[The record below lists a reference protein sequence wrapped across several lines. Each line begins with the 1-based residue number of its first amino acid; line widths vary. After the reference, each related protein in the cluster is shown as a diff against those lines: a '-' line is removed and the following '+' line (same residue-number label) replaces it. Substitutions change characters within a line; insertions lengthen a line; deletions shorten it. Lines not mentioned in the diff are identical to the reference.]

1 MNKLLRMFAENH
13 ILTNFIVVLVIAF
26 AFYFWGGIPKEE
38 MPETTADQI
47 YITASY
53 TGGTPEEIEY
63 FLTKNIEE
71 AVLGIEG
78 IDEISSLSSNGS
90 VTVIIT
96 LEMNY
101 PYYDETVTAVRE
113 AVDRIKMPEDVEDQ
127 PRVREIKSTN
137 RSVIQIALFHKKEKL
152 LSVEGRQTVQDAGEM
167 LESRLRAISYVN
179 DVSFSGKEQESINV
193 YIRPESLALYEIS
206 YSDAVSSLSGSNI
219 RRPLGTIKNENNA
232 RVTIRAELDSE
243 EKIRNSILQ
252 GSFSGKMIRIGDVA
266 DVETTFEHS
275 TSILK
280 FNGHQALNLNVRKTS
295 ESGITEASDAIRA
308 EVENFFATSMR
319 DSDVGYLIY
328 SDSAESVRDR
338 LKLIRDNGIFG
349 FVLILLILFVFL
361 NFTAGF
367 WVAMGIPFALFFT
380 VVVTR
385 ALGYSVNNMT
395 LSGIVIVLGMVVD
408 DAIVI
413 AENITRYREEGAG
426 QTEAA
431 VRGTETVILPVL
443 ASILTTCV
451 AFVPLYF
458 FTGSFG
464 KMIAVIPAMIFAM
477 LGGSLLEA
485 IFILPSHMNLHL
497 PFRFPRRFRRPKQPH
512 EAAHWFRKVEDA
524 YGRLLEKVLKRRLL
538 LYITFTLLLVGAGFL
553 FFGKMSF
560 ALSPREETN
569 EIYITGY
576 VDRPQLKAADTA
588 GYVEPLEQLIDPYL
602 GSTVAIY
609 STRIASSRRG
619 GDTNENFF
627 SVRIELLPSLERKL
641 SGPELIEALQTAV
654 EEKGLKYKRFYISQ
668 SRFGSTS
675 TAGGSPIVIEIR
687 ENDDARREE
696 IARKLCDIMS
706 GYEFYQNAEIEEPV
720 KSKQY
725 LLDYDR
731 DLLQRLSI
739 SSTEISNSLRT
750 IIQGSTVF
758 YHYRDDVE
766 IPVKVTLKDE
776 YATDLQT
783 ILKNP
788 VTTRQGYLVPI
799 GTVVKV
805 RESME
810 PNSIYRVNGHRVVR
824 LYADLSSDR
833 MTPVET
839 AEYFEQQVFPD
850 LMAQYPTAGIVFRGE
865 VEQTRNSSGDIFLGT
880 ALVLLLIYFILSLLF
895 NSLWKPFV
903 IVLIIP
909 FGMMGVVYALLLHN
923 MPVISFFTAV
933 GMLGL
938 AGVVVNDSIVM
949 FDKLLTS
956 YRNDSGC
963 ADSRRK
969 TIADISKTRLRAV
982 VLTTLT
988 TVAGLLPTAYGILGY
1003 DSMLSDMML
1012 AMSYGLLTSTLVTLF
1027 LTPALFCSI
1036 KAVSEKRAGK
1046 KTGGLS

>member
-1 MNKLLRMFAENH
+1 MNKLLKLFAENH
-13 ILTNFIVVLVIAF
+13 ILTNFIVVLVFAF
-26 AFYFWGGIPKEE
+26 AFYFWGDIPKEE

-47 YITASY
+47 FITASY

-63 FLTKNIEE
+63 FLTKDIEE
-71 AVLGIEG
+71 AVRGIEG
-78 IDEISSLSSNGS
+78 IDEISSQSSNGS
-90 VTVIIT
+90 VTVIVT

-101 PYYDETVTAVRE
+101 PHYDKVVTSVRE
-113 AVDRIKMPEDVEDQ
+113 AVDRLKMPEDVEDQ

-137 RSVIQIALFHKKEKL
+137 RSVIQIALFHKNEKL
-152 LSVEGRQTVQDAGEM
+152 LSVEGRQAVQDAGEM
-167 LESRLRAISYVN
+167 LESRLRGISFVN

-193 YIRPESLALYEIS
+193 YIRPESLALYEMS
-206 YSDAVSSLSGSNI
+206 YSDAVSNLSGSNI

-243 EKIRNSILQ
+243 QKIRDSILQ
-252 GSFSGKMIRIGDVA
+252 GSFSGNMIRIGDVA

-295 ESGITEASDAIRA
+295 DSGITEASDAIRR

-349 FVLILLILFVFL
+349 FILILLILFIFL

-380 VVVTR
+380 VIVTR
-385 ALGYSVNNMT
+385 MIGYSVNNMT

-413 AENITRYREEGAG
+413 AENITRYREEGVDR
-426 QTEAA
+426 TEAA
-431 VRGTETVILPVL
+431 VRGTGTVILPVL

-497 PFRFPRRFRRPKQPH
+497 PTPFGRKRRTRQPH

-524 YGRLLEKVLKRRLL
+524 YGHLLEKVLKRRIF
-538 LYITFTLLLVGAGFL
+538 LYIVFTVLLVGAAVL
-553 FFGKMSF
+553 FAGKMSF

-576 VDRPQLKAADTA
+576 ADHLKLKAAETA
-588 GYVEPLEQLIDPYL
+588 VYVEPLEELIDPYL
-602 GSTVAIY
+602 GSTVGIY

-619 GDTNENFF
+619 SDTNENFF
-627 SVRIELLPSLERKL
+627 SIRIELLPSLEREL
-641 SGPELIEALQTAV
+641 SGAELIEALQTAV
-654 EEKGLKYKRFYISQ
+654 KEKGLHYRKFYISQ

-675 TAGGSPIVIEIR
+675 SAGGSPIVIEIQ
-687 ENDDARREE
+687 ENDDRKREE
-696 IARKLCDIMS
+696 IAEKLCEIMN

-725 LLDYDR
+725 LIDYDR

-739 SSTEISNSLRT
+739 SSSEISNSLRT

-758 YHYRDDVE
+758 YHYRDDIE

-776 YATDLQT
+776 YATDLKT
-783 ILKNP
+783 ILQNP
-788 VTTRQGYLVPI
+788 VSTRQGYLVPI

-810 PNSIYRVNGHRVVR
+810 PNYILRVNGHRVVR

-833 MTPVET
+833 VTPVDT
-839 AEYFEQQVFPD
+839 AEYFEQNIFPD
-850 LMAQYPTAGIVFRGE
+850 LMARYPTSNILFRGE

-880 ALVLLLIYFILSLLF
+880 ALVLLLIYFILALLF

-949 FDKLLTS
+949 FDKLLAT
-956 YRNDSGC
+956 YRNDSGNP
-963 ADSRRK
+963 ADRRK
-969 TIADISKTRLRAV
+969 AIADISKTRLRAV

-1012 AMSYGLLTSTLVTLF
+1012 AMSYGLMTSTLVTLF
-1027 LTPALFCSI
+1027 LTPAIFCSI
-1036 KAVSEKRAGK
+1036 KTVSEKRAGK
-1046 KTGGLS
+1046 KKGGLS